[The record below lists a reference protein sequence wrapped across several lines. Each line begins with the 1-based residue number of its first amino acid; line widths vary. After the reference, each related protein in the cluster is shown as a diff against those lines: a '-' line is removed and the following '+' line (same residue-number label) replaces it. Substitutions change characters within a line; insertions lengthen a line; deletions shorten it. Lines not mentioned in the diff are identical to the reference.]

1 MRLVKNEQEVAV
13 LREAGAICADAL
25 TACMRATAPGV
36 MEYQLAGV
44 LEYRYR
50 VSGSR
55 GALLSSDHRRRHQR
69 LVRAL
74 QRQRRAAGRRPGA
87 GGLRPRPPLY
97 SVYSDEWITVGLFMS
112 GLRASEKVLFRFV

>member
-1 MRLVKNEQEVAV
+1 MRLVKKEQEVAV

-25 TACMRATAPGV
+25 TACMRTTAPGV

-55 GALLSSDHRRRHQR
+55 GASYHPIIAGATNAWYGHYNANDAPLADGDLVLVDCAPDHQSI
-69 LVRAL
+69 LMN
-74 QRQRRAAGRRPGA
+74 GSP
-87 GGLRPRPPLY
+87 
-97 SVYSDEWITVGLFMS
+97 SW
-112 GLRASEKVLFRFV
+112 

>member
-44 LEYRYR
+44 LEYRY
-50 VSGSR
+50 
-55 GALLSSDHRRRHQR
+55 
-69 LVRAL
+69 
-74 QRQRRAAGRRPGA
+74 
-87 GGLRPRPPLY
+87 PPKL
-97 SVYSDEWITVGLFMS
+97 DES
-112 GLRASEKVLFRFV
+112 GLLCVQCQLEPPEPLLQFPQEAFRVVAVLEPGDVVVGVAHYDHVSARLLRSLFLGDPQIQYVVQVYVR